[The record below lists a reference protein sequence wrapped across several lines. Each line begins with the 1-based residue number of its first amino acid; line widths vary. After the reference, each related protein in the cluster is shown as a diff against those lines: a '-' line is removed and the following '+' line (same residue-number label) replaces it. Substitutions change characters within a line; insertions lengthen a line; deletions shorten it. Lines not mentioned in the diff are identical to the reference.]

1 MIEKWLGEDVKSE
14 LSIDPIDS
22 LTLDD
27 FDFECIL
34 WSKRHKQIFD
44 KKDLIS
50 LENGKYALCFNTSEF
65 GAGRISLKLHCKIPD
80 ADFADGYRNQYFYNY
95 DLLNIKEPYGN

>member
-1 MIEKWLGEDVKSE
+1 MIEKWLGEDVKIE

-34 WSKRHKQIFD
+34 WLNNHKETFV

-50 LENGKYALCFNTSEF
+50 LENGKYALCFNTTEF
-65 GAGRISLKLHCKIPD
+65 GTGKVSFKLHCKIPD
-80 ADFADGYRNQYFYNY
+80 TDFKDGYRNQYFYNY
-95 DLLNIKEPYGN
+95 DLLNIKEHYGY